1 MAYNSNKGTQHS
13 GDIQYEGDPNDTQID
28 FENDLVALKT
38 NGVQRLIV
46 SSSAI
51 TSSVVFSGSYDI
63 YGRTFHGF
71 SITSST
77 GITGSSLRMGAYGLT
92 NAGQLAISS
101 FNANWTNAGRTIANL
116 GSVTTADIN
125 GGTLDNVVIGGA
137 TQNSAKFTTMS
148 ASSTAICVGLSSST
162 GITGSSLRMG
172 AYGLT
177 NAGQLAIS
185 SFNANWTNAGRT
197 IANLG
202 SVTTADI
209 NGGTLDNV
217 VIGGA
222 TQNSAKVTTLNA
234 TNDVQVATTLGVTG
248 SSTFGGLAFAY
259 GGLDVQV
266 ASNPVAQFIHP
277 SDNSTGAVINLINS
291 KAGNAGDA
299 DDFCGGVVFK
309 SKDST
314 SAATQYGKISTKI
327 GDPTNT
333 SEDGYML
340 FEVTTAGTPT
350 TTYLRLDGLQSA
362 ITASQHTLINANL
375 STTGIT
381 HLSGSV
387 KYPVVVKTASYALTT
402 ADSIIIFNHGSVTT
416 GTLPTIIAGMEGT
429 ILTVKNIGSAAV
441 RVVGSTDPA
450 QNIDGVAGGVAL
462 SQGDCIQVVA
472 FQWDWATIH
481 LYDAS

>member
-137 TQNSAKFTTMS
+137 TQNSAK
-148 ASSTAICVGLSSST
+148 
-162 GITGSSLRMG
+162 
-172 AYGLT
+172 
-177 NAGQLAIS
+177 
-185 SFNANWTNAGRT
+185 
-197 IANLG
+197 
-202 SVTTADI
+202 
-209 NGGTLDNV
+209 
-217 VIGGA
+217 
-222 TQNSAKVTTLNA
+222 VTTLNA
-234 TNDVQVATTLGVTG
+234 ANDVQVATTLGVTG

-416 GTLPTIIAGMEGT
+416 GTLPTIIAGMDGT

-450 QNIDGVAGGVAL
+450 NNIDGIYTFL
-462 SQGDCIQVVA
+462 TLFI
-472 FQWDWATIH
+472 
-481 LYDAS
+481 LNY